1 MVAGLWE
8 SVLVSVKKMNWEYVE
23 INKLAFL
30 TDRMR
35 GSQFVVIFKCLEDK

>member
-8 SVLVSVKKMNWEYVE
+8 SVLVSVKKMGWEYVG
-23 INKLAFL
+23 INKLGFL

-35 GSQFVVIFKCLEDK
+35 GSQFIVIFKCLENK